1 MQAPRSLLAREAL
14 PDGAPYGCRTCLT
27 PNARKDAA
35 GKCRARQIKK
45 DLRLSAQVLFL
56 FDGAAGRNRTHDPL
70 VRSQRCIRK
79 LLIFL
84 GSWLVNGAQTP
95 VFLGV
100 FEGRV
105 PQKSPTNLAGKI
117 QNVSSEP
124 RYPPGFDC
132 NGLTAV
138 AGDTLTM

>member
-70 VRSQRCIRK
+70 VRSQV
-79 LLIFL
+79 LYPAEL
-84 GSWLVNGAQTP
+84 Q
-95 VFLGV
+95 
-100 FEGRV
+100 
-105 PQKSPTNLAGKI
+105 
-117 QNVSSEP
+117 P
-124 RYPPGFDC
+124 RSH
-132 NGLTAV
+132 GL
-138 AGDTLTM
+138 